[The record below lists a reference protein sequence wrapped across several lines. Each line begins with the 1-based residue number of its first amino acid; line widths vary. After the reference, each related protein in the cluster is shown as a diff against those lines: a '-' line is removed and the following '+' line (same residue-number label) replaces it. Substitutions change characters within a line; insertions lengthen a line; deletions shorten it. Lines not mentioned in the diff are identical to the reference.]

1 MIRAVVFDV
10 GETLLDERGLWHR
23 WADWLD
29 VPREHFMD
37 ALRGVVQRGAHH
49 RQVFE
54 VFRPGFDFEA
64 AASARRAA
72 GDDPGFRLADFH
84 ADALPCL
91 ARLRSAGYRVGIAGN
106 TSAATERF
114 LIKAGAAADFISS
127 AATWETEKPSAEFFA
142 RVVEAA
148 GFAPAEIAYVGDRID
163 NDVLPAM
170 RAGLAG
176 VFLRRGLWADAHRA
190 SPEAAGADIIID
202 ALTELP
208 EAFARHGT
216 PQLPVTRRG

>member
-23 WADWLD
+23 WADWLG
-29 VPREHFMD
+29 VPRDRFTD
-37 ALRGVVQRGAHH
+37 ALKDIVRRGAHH
-49 RQVFE
+49 RQVIE
-54 VFRPGFDFEA
+54 VFRAGFDFDA

-72 GDDPGFRLADFH
+72 GDDAGFRVEDFH

-91 ARLRSAGYRVGIAGN
+91 ERLRSEGFRVGIAGN

-114 LIKAGAAADFISS
+114 LIDAGVAADFISS
-127 AATWETEKPSAEFFA
+127 AATWRTEKPSAAFFD
-142 RVVEAA
+142 RVVEAT
-148 GFAPAEIAYVGDRID
+148 GFAPAEIAYVGDRLD

-170 RAGLAG
+170 QAGLVG
-176 VFLRRGLWADAHRA
+176 VFLRRGLWAEVYRA
-190 SPEAAGADIIID
+190 SADAIRADVTID

-208 EAFARHGT
+208 TAFS
-216 PQLPVTRRG
+216 RRGP

>member
-29 VPREHFMD
+29 VPRERFMD
-37 ALRGVVQRGAHH
+37 ALRDIVQRGVHH
-49 RQVFE
+49 RQVFNG
-54 VFRPGFDFEA
+54 FRPGFDLA
-64 AASARRAA
+64 GATDARRAA
-72 GDDPGFRLADFH
+72 GDDPGFHAEDFH
-84 ADALPCL
+84 ADAMPCL
-91 ARLRSAGYRVGIAGN
+91 ERLRHAGYRVGIAGN
-106 TSAATERF
+106 TSAETERF
-114 LIKAGAAADFISS
+114 LIEARVPADFISS
-127 AATWETEKPSAEFFA
+127 AGTWGIEKPSPAFFA

-170 RAGLAG
+170 NAGLAG
-176 VFLRRGLWADAHRA
+176 VFLRRGLWADVHRTSPDA
-190 SPEAAGADIIID
+190 SHADITID

-208 EAFARHGT
+208 EAFA
-216 PQLPVTRRG
+216 QLPSRHNGP

>member
-10 GETLLDERGLWHR
+10 GETLLDETGLWHR

-29 VPREHFMD
+29 VPRARFTD
-37 ALRGVVQRGAHH
+37 TLQDVVRRGAHH

-72 GDDPGFRLADFH
+72 RDDPGFRTEDFH
-84 ADALPCL
+84 SDALPCL
-91 ARLRSAGYRVGIAGN
+91 ERLRSADFRVGIAGN

-114 LIKAGAAADFISS
+114 LIEAGAAADFISS
-127 AATWETEKPSAEFFA
+127 AAIWGTEKPSPAFFA

-148 GFAPAEIAYVGDRID
+148 GAAPAEIAYVGDRID

-176 VFLRRGLWADAHRA
+176 VFLRRGLWADVHRA
-190 SPEAAGADIIID
+190 SPDASRANVIID

-208 EAFARHGT
+208 EAF
-216 PQLPVTRRG
+216 TRQRDGP

>member
-29 VPREHFMD
+29 VPRERFID
-37 ALRGVVQRGAHH
+37 ALTDVVRRGAHH
-49 RQVFE
+49 RQVFDI
-54 VFRPGFDFEA
+54 FQPNFDFAA
-64 AASARRAA
+64 AASARLAA
-72 GDDPGFRLADFH
+72 GDDPGFRVDDFH

-91 ARLRSAGYRVGIAGN
+91 DRLRSAGLRVGIAGN

-114 LIKAGAAADFISS
+114 LIEAGVVADFVKS
-127 AATWETEKPSAEFFA
+127 AATWGTEKPSPAFFA

-148 GFAPAEIAYVGDRID
+148 DFAPAEIAYVGDRLD

-170 RAGLAG
+170 RAGLVG
-176 VFLRRGLWADAHRA
+176 VFLRRGLWAEVHRA
-190 SPEAAGADIIID
+190 SADTIRADVTID

-208 EAFARHGT
+208 AAFI
-216 PQLPVTRRG
+216 RRDGP

>member
-23 WADWLD
+23 WADWLG
-29 VPREHFMD
+29 VPRERFMD
-37 ALRGVVQRGAHH
+37 ALRDVIQRGAHH

-54 VFRPGFDFEA
+54 VFKPGFDFA
-64 AASARRAA
+64 AAACARHAA
-72 GDDPGFRLADFH
+72 GDDPGFRMEDFH
-84 ADALPCL
+84 DDALRCL
-91 ARLRSAGYRVGIAGN
+91 ERLRDAGFRVGIAGN

-114 LIKAGAAADFISS
+114 LIEAAVPADFISS
-127 AATWETEKPSAEFFA
+127 AATWAAEKPSPQFFA
-142 RVVEAA
+142 RVVDAA

-176 VFLRRGLWADAHRA
+176 VFLRRGLWAGVHRNSPDASRA
-190 SPEAAGADIIID
+190 SLVIND
-202 ALTELP
+202 LTELP
-208 EAFARHGT
+208 EAF
-216 PQLPVTRRG
+216 TRP

>member
-29 VPREHFMD
+29 VPRGRFMD
-37 ALRGVVQRGAHH
+37 ALRDVVRRGAHH

-54 VFRPGFDFEA
+54 IFRPGFDFDA
-64 AASARRAA
+64 AASARRTA
-72 GDDPGFRLADFH
+72 GDDAGFRVEDFH

-91 ARLRSAGYRVGIAGN
+91 ERLRNAGFRVGIAGN

-114 LIKAGAAADFISS
+114 LIDAGVAADFIAS
-127 AATWETEKPSAEFFA
+127 AATWGTEKPSPTFFD

-170 RAGLAG
+170 RAGLFG
-176 VFLRRGLWADAHRA
+176 VFLRRGLWAEVHRA
-190 SPEAAGADIIID
+190 SPDAAKADVTID

-208 EAFARHGT
+208 AAFIPRIGS
-216 PQLPVTRRG
+216 